1 MGIEDVRASVQNIIA
16 GKYIAKMGIKVIS
29 ECKKCSCM

>member
-1 MGIEDVRASVQNIIA
+1 MGIEDARASVQNIIA
-16 GKYIAKMGIKVIS
+16 GKYLAKMGIKVIS